1 MRHGFLFTGYEI
13 DRLRVQSGHD
23 VSWEATVMIRKLFIT
38 LAGATISDAYL
49 QILAGQMI
57 LISALGLQAYF
68 QPYIPDLLDV
78 LDTLGLFSLL
88 CTQVLSILY
97 LYSETSERPVLPK
110 KSLEIV
116 VTVALFLLNAIM
128 ICIFAL
134 VWFWYCVGCDFK
146 KLRCRKVKQM
156 RLVSDVALIERVR
169 LKFREGGDGSDE
181 ESPKLYWRHPV
192 SSLAQEHPPK
202 EVVSRTGIAEGWVW
216 SDENGHDSWSKST
229 PEVVTE
235 IPDGEKAKPGEFVCT
250 LDPKT
255 MSLSPLLEVPP
266 DVMSDSGDS
275 NDQADDHREVNG
287 DVEMVNNPTRGAG
300 IVDRDDDEEAVGAS
314 LNLRDE
320 VETGREGE
328 QQEQDQGE
336 GARIEE
342 AGVEVHVN
350 SIFVVEDN
358 PMRDNA
364 IADSSIDAAAQQTNY
379 TAHRR
384 AARINRR
391 QITRQILE
399 KEQFEN
405 RQLQSLGQS
414 KPALQ
419 GDILRIDHVTNEMD
433 DDGSM
438 NPLFDK
444 NAMMSIDDSSSD
456 Y

>member
-1 MRHGFLFTGYEI
+1 
-13 DRLRVQSGHD
+13 

-49 QILAGQMI
+49 QILAAQTI
-57 LISALGLQAYF
+57 LVSALGLQAYF

-88 CTQVLSILY
+88 CTQILSILY
-97 LYSETSERPVLPK
+97 LYSETAARPVLPK
-110 KSLEIV
+110 QSLEIV
-116 VTVALFLLNAIM
+116 VTVALFLLNAM
-128 ICIFAL
+128 AICVFAL
-134 VWFWYCVGCDFK
+134 VWLCYCVRYDRK
-146 KLRCRKVKQM
+146 ILRCCRKVKHM
-156 RLVSDVALIERVR
+156 RLVTDEALIGQVR
-169 LKFREGGDGSDE
+169 QKLIAGGDGNGDGNDE
-181 ESPKLYWRHPV
+181 KDPKLYWRHPV
-192 SSLAQEHPPK
+192 TSLAQEHPPK

-379 TAHRR
+379 TANRR

-391 QITRQILE
+391 QITRQIQE
-399 KEQFEN
+399 GEQFEN
-405 RQLQSLGQS
+405 RQLQSLTSRSMDVEMIVKNPMRTTKGS
-414 KPALQ
+414 SASSPALPEVP
-419 GDILRIDHVTNEMD
+419 G
-433 DDGSM
+433 GSEV
-438 NPLFDK
+438 LTHATAGRFV
-444 NAMMSIDDSSSD
+444 
-456 Y
+456 